1 MFYEMNVMLYYM
13 NQILLETCCKE
24 YYDTDSRC
32 TKLTRKS
39 EHGSERVSIGVSVER
54 EARESLNI

>member
-1 MFYEMNVMLYYM
+1 MKWMLYYI
-13 NQILLETCCKE
+13 NHILLQTCCKE
-24 YYDTDSRC
+24 YNDTDSIC